1 MSPDNLPILEA
12 LPEDIRN
19 IVWHI
24 LLGLVIF
31 LIIVLVRRIV
41 LRIFMLPLRAFT
53 RRTRIRYDDQLL
65 DFLETPINFGIIAL
79 GLMIGVSVAELSAGL
94 VNFFSHLARSLIIV
108 GFTLSLVRL
117 ASQISFGKGQL
128 GDLIGIKI
136 DDKLL
141 PFLRTGLRI
150 VILAISA
157 IILLQ
162 EWGYDASGVIAGLGI
177 GGLAL
182 ALAAKDTVENLF
194 GFSSIITDKPFSVGE
209 FIVTPAATGIVEH
222 VGIRS
227 TRIRQLDQA
236 LVIVPNSKLAASK
249 ILNWSRA
256 EKRRLDITLGI
267 SYEARSTDLRQLM
280 ARLRQLLEETEDV
293 DTGSIIVH
301 FVNFGA
307 STLDVRIICMI
318 LHAGWGDFTRVA
330 EGIRLAMM
338 DIVEELGLEIAL
350 PSRTVYLT
358 GDNFVIDEPAM
369 EEGAS
374 EEN

>member
-79 GLMIGVSVAELSAGL
+79 GLMIGVSVAELNAGL

-338 DIVEELGLEIAL
+338 DVIEELGLEIAL

>member
-19 IVWHI
+19 VVWHI

-65 DFLETPINFGIIAL
+65 DFLETPINLGIIAL

-249 ILNWSRA
+249 ILNWSHA

>member
-53 RRTRIRYDDQLL
+53 RRTRTRYDDQLL

-182 ALAAKDTVENLF
+182 SLAAKDTVENLF

-236 LVIVPNSKLAASK
+236 LVIVPNSKLAASQ
-249 ILNWSRA
+249 ILNWSHA

-280 ARLRQLLEETEDV
+280 ARLRQSLEETEDV

-330 EGIRLAMM
+330 EGIRLTMM

-374 EEN
+374 EES

>member
-19 IVWHI
+19 VVWHI

-177 GGLAL
+177 GGLAI

-249 ILNWSRA
+249 ILNWSHA

-280 ARLRQLLEETEDV
+280 ARLRQSLEETEDV

>member
-177 GGLAL
+177 GGLAI

-249 ILNWSRA
+249 ILNWSHA

-280 ARLRQLLEETEDV
+280 ARLRQSLEETEDV

-307 STLDVRIICMI
+307 STLDVRIICII

>member
-65 DFLETPINFGIIAL
+65 DFLETPINLGIIAL

-182 ALAAKDTVENLF
+182 ALAAKDTIENLF

-236 LVIVPNSKLAASK
+236 LAIVPNSKLAASK
-249 ILNWSRA
+249 ILNWSHA

-293 DTGSIIVH
+293 DTGSVIVH

>member
-1 MSPDNLPILEA
+1 MSPDNLPILES

-19 IVWHI
+19 VLWPI
-24 LLGLVIF
+24 LLGLVVF
-31 LIIVLVRRIV
+31 LVIVLVRRIV
-41 LRIFMLPLRAFT
+41 LRFIMLPLRALT
-53 RRTRIRYDDQLL
+53 RRTRTQYDDQILE
-65 DFLETPINFGIIAL
+65 FLKTPINLGIIAL

-94 VNFFSHLARSLIIV
+94 VDFFGRLARSLIIV
-108 GFTLSLVRL
+108 GFTLSLSHL
-117 ASQISFGKGQL
+117 ASQISFGEGQL
-128 GDLIGIKI
+128 GELIGIHI

-150 VILAISA
+150 VILSISA

-182 ALAAKDTVENLF
+182 SLAAKDTVENLF

-236 LVIVPNSKLAASK
+236 LVVVPNSKLAAGR
-249 ILNWSRA
+249 ILNWARA

-280 ARLRQLLEETEDV
+280 ARLRQLLEQNEDV
-293 DTGSIIVH
+293 DTDSIIVH

-307 STLDVRIICMI
+307 STLDVRIICTV
-318 LHAGWGDFTRVA
+318 LHAGWADFTRVG
-330 EGIRLAMM
+330 EGIRLNIM
-338 DIVEELGLEIAL
+338 DIVEQLGLEIAL
-350 PSRTVYLT
+350 PSRTVYLA
-358 GDNFVIDEPAM
+358 GDNFEL
-369 EEGAS
+369 EESVTGQNNS
-374 EEN
+374 EES

>member
-249 ILNWSRA
+249 ILNWSHA

-374 EEN
+374 EEK

>member
-19 IVWHI
+19 VVWHI

-65 DFLETPINFGIIAL
+65 DFLETPINLGIIAL

-136 DDKLL
+136 DAKLL

-209 FIVTPAATGIVEH
+209 FIVTPAVTGIVEH

>member
-1 MSPDNLPILEA
+1 MSPDNLPIFEA

-19 IVWHI
+19 VVWHI

-249 ILNWSRA
+249 ILNWSHA

-374 EEN
+374 EEK

>member
-19 IVWHI
+19 VVWHI

-65 DFLETPINFGIIAL
+65 DFLETPINLGIIAL

-94 VNFFSHLARSLIIV
+94 VNFFGHLARSLIIV

-182 ALAAKDTVENLF
+182 SLAAKDTVENLF

-236 LVIVPNSKLAASK
+236 LVIVPNSKLAASQ
-249 ILNWSRA
+249 ILNWSHA
-256 EKRRLDITLGI
+256 QKRRLDITLGI

-280 ARLRQLLEETEDV
+280 ARLRQSLEETEDV

-338 DIVEELGLEIAL
+338 DVIEELGLEIAL

-374 EEN
+374 EES